1 MYIVCFCTK
10 LQFLTTFFFF
20 FLLIKVTCGRC
31 NKSMKFKE
39 YEDTHS
45 ATHYN
50 LCWKIGDEQLVS
62 NFFLTIVY
70 TFYTM

>member
-1 MYIVCFCTK
+1 
-10 LQFLTTFFFF
+10 
-20 FLLIKVTCGRC
+20 
-31 NKSMKFKE
+31 MKFKE